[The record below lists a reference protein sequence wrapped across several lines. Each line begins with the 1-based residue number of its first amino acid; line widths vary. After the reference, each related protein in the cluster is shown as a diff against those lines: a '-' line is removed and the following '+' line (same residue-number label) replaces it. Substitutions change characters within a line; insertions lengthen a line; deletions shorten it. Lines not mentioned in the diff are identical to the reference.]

1 MGGDDEATSKMRFR
15 PPSLFAAPVLNCTPA
30 MTLFIAF
37 PTRCPCFF
45 SRCLFP
51 PFPPFLYPIDEMPP
65 AHDYS
70 WNLSLA
76 EQPLDLLVK
85 ISVSSMLSLVSI
97 PQNGALVRIELTG
110 NRHTSQWYSLSGA
123 SGRHILVGNLSKVFV
138 SSMAKL
144 LLNISLKFFYGIA
157 LVTFGCIRSSLLQ
170 ASFLQWWRAGAI
182 SSWGARVSHCSGS
195 SCCGTGGPVMWALR
209 SCSMWVQW
217 LWLLGS
223 RAQAR

>member
-1 MGGDDEATSKMRFR
+1 MGGDNEATSKMRFR

-30 MTLFIAF
+30 MTLFIVF

-51 PFPPFLYPIDEMPP
+51 PFPPLLYPTDEMPP
-65 AHDYS
+65 ACDYS

-85 ISVSSMLSLVSI
+85 ISLASTLSLISI
-97 PQNGALVRIELTG
+97 PQNGALVGIKLTG
-110 NRHTSQWYSLSGA
+110 NRHTSQWYSRSAA
-123 SGRHILVGNLSKVFV
+123 SWRQILVGNLPKVFL

-157 LVTFGCIRSSLLQ
+157 L
-170 ASFLQWWRAGAI
+170 FLAVLGLYCCVPAF
-182 SSWGARVSHCSGS
+182 CS
-195 SCCGTGGPVMWALR
+195 CGE
-209 SCSMWVQW
+209 
-217 LWLLGS
+217 
-223 RAQAR
+223 